1 MNGDVICGECPAVY
15 PPSLIEVWDNDKKV
29 STLADLNRDA
39 PPEEHN
45 GSRSANAL
53 RKFMGVRAPRQDRG
67 PDLRRLRRLR
77 DYSFSCPKGHKVDGN
92 AGEQFPLAVLGASGA
107 SKSHILPAIVY
118 ELEDKRALSKLGI
131 TLTDALYSDP
141 KIALD
146 VRDLYR
152 QGLKLNR
159 TTPGTLLGPFGYK
172 LTIRRDEE
180 RLRKLSLILFDVAGE
195 DLQGI
200 VKIAE
205 KAQFILLCEALV
217 ILIDPVDIL
226 PTEFES
232 NVTSERARIHA
243 ASDVRA
249 GIRVIAD
256 TLAEVWGVE
265 SSHDLRIPVCFVL
278 AKADSIR
285 WADGFPWATQT
296 GDVVNAA
303 GAEDGDVARAL
314 AQSSTAVR
322 QAFLTAGG
330 SLIVEEIEELFDDRW
345 VRWVAASATSTM
357 PKDAEDPPAMEWQD
371 YPDPNGVALSL
382 LQLLDMSGVLAGRAA
397 PAA

>member
-1 MNGDVICGECPAVY
+1 MKGDVICGECPAVY
-15 PPSLIEVWDNDKKV
+15 APGLIEVWDNDKKV
-29 STLADLNRDA
+29 STLADLNRDT
-39 PPEEHN
+39 PPKGQN
-45 GSRSANAL
+45 GGRPAQAL
-53 RKFMGVRAPRQDRG
+53 RKFMGVKPPRHTPG
-67 PDLRRLRRLR
+67 PDLGRLRRLR
-77 DYSFSCPKGHKVDGN
+77 AYVFYCPKGHKVDGN
-92 AGEQFPLAVLGASGA
+92 TGEQFPLAVLGASGA
-107 SKSHILPAIVY
+107 SKSHILPALVY

-152 QGLKLNR
+152 QGRKLNR

-172 LTIRRDEE
+172 LTIRRVEE

-217 ILIDPVDIL
+217 ILIDPVGVL
-226 PTEFES
+226 PTDFES
-232 NVTSERARIHA
+232 NVTSERARVHA
-243 ASDVRA
+243 ANDVRA

-285 WADGFPWATQT
+285 WADGFPWSTQT
-296 GDVVNAA
+296 GDVIRAA
-303 GAEDGDVARAL
+303 GEEDGDVETAL
-314 AQSSTAVR
+314 AESSAAAR
-322 QAFLTAGG
+322 QAFLATGG
-330 SLIVEEIEELFDDRW
+330 DLIVEEIEELFDDRW
-345 VRWVAASATSTM
+345 VRWVAASATSAM
-357 PKDAEDPPAMEWQD
+357 PKDGEESPEMEWQD
-371 YPDPNGVALSL
+371 YPDPNGVALSF
-382 LQLLDMSGVLAGRAA
+382 LQLLDMSGVLASRAA